1 MKLLINNSIF
11 SNFSS
16 YVINLIYNSV
26 ASSFRFDI
34 LRDISPVPLSYADC
48 QILNDKDELLLTG
61 TIVNHTTTT
70 SAKPNL
76 IVISGYSKAGILE
89 DCNIPVSAYPLQFD
103 NLSLKQIIDK
113 LLPIFDIE
121 YIVDS
126 IISNE
131 LNKTY
136 KKSNANIS
144 SSIKEYIN
152 NLASQR
158 GIIISHDK
166 EGKIVFTKVDTSNML
181 PVATF
186 EEGNTG
192 TEKYSINI
200 NGQVLHSEISVIKQA
215 SSIDKSS
222 GEFTIKNLL
231 VDKYRPKVIVST
243 SGSVFDVEKMAI
255 IELSK
260 EFANIKIMI
269 DTTLFVIP
277 GNLIQLKV
285 PSLRINDFI
294 ELFVERTTINGDM
307 TGERYTLT
315 CVLKEVYSMEKI
327 QNIFT

>member
-1 MKLLINNSIF
+1 MKLLINDSIF

-16 YVINLIYNSV
+16 YVINLVYNSV
-26 ASSFRFDI
+26 ASSFRFDV
-34 LRDISPVPLSYADC
+34 LRDISPSPLSYADC

-61 TIVNHTTTT
+61 TIVSHTIPV
-70 SAKPNL
+70 SAKPEL
-76 IVISGYSKAGILE
+76 IAISGYSKAGILE
-89 DCNIPVSAYPLQFD
+89 DCTIPVSAYPVQFD

-121 YIVDS
+121 YIVNPV
-126 IISNE
+126 ISNE

-158 GIIISHDK
+158 GIIVSHN
-166 EGKIVFTKVDTSNML
+166 EQGKIIFTKVDTSNML
-181 PVATF
+181 PVVTF

-192 TEKYSINI
+192 TERYSINI

-215 SSIDKSS
+215 SSFDRSS
-222 GEFTIKNLL
+222 GEFTVKNLL

-243 SGSVFDVEKMAI
+243 SGSVFDVEKMAK
-255 IELSK
+255 IELAK
-260 EFANIKIMI
+260 ELANIKIMI
-269 DTTLFVIP
+269 DTTLFVMP
-277 GNLIQLKV
+277 GKLIQLKA
-285 PSLRINDFI
+285 PSLRINNFI
-294 ELFVERTTINGDM
+294 ELFVERITINGDM

-315 CVLKEVYSMEKI
+315 CVLKEVYSLEKI